1 MSNKYQEIVAEVAH
15 KKVKKTTLLKC
26 WTFYILVYRSER
38 EKNDLHN

>member
-26 WTFYILVYRSER
+26 WNFNILVYRGDRKENR
-38 EKNDLHN
+38 